1 MNLNM
6 HQTADFTPNTQHL
19 TLWLKEKAQT
29 QPDAIAIE
37 CASPQIQ
44 LVGQTQWTYLEL
56 WHDVVSLAQKLQA
69 MGVKAGDK
77 VGILL
82 FNDPLF
88 VVAYFAL
95 LGLGVTVI
103 PLNIRLNSDEIE
115 QVLQDAGASGVI
127 GDPELL
133 KGMSPE
139 LLQSMAWVLQNGQS
153 PEQGFLS
160 NYPVWRPEAAQ
171 AIKEPAGFCDAN
183 PVDENPVERPVENPS
198 VLIYTSGTTG
208 KPKGVMLTHCSLG
221 SDAKANAMV
230 IQATDHDTFITIS
243 PLFHVFGQVNIM
255 LTAIYCGGKV
265 VLLRKF
271 SPKAVL
277 ESIQAHR
284 VTFMAAVPTM
294 YLMMLTHL
302 ENPNTAGFDLSSLRV
317 CHSGAA
323 PMAKE
328 VFKRVETA
336 FGAKVQEGYGLSE
349 ASSIVTS
356 NPYDGV
362 RKPGSVGLPLPGF
375 LLNVFDEN
383 DAPCAV
389 GQIGEIRVKAPM
401 VMAGYYRQPELTEK
415 AFVNGWLKTKDMAY
429 LDEDGY
435 VFIVDRQ
442 DDLMNIGGV
451 KVYPREV
458 EEILFQHPW
467 VQAAAVV
474 AVKSALYHE
483 EIKAYVVFKNPDE
496 ATSPNWS
503 GLQKF
508 CREHLAEYK
517 IPKHWE
523 AVEEIPQ
530 GATGKVLRKVLRQPV

>member
-1 MNLNM
+1 M
-6 HQTADFTPNTQHL
+6 TAAEFTPNTQHL
-19 TLWLKEKAQT
+19 TLWLKEKARV
-29 QPDAIAIE
+29 QPDAMALE
-37 CASPQIQ
+37 CALSQIP
-44 LVGQTQWTYLEL
+44 LVGQTQWTYQAL
-56 WHDVVSLAQKLQA
+56 WNNVVVLANTIQQLGA
-69 MGVKAGDK
+69 RTGDK
-77 VGILL
+77 VGLLL

-95 LGLGVTVI
+95 LGMGITVI
-103 PLNIRLNSDEIE
+103 PLNIRLNTDEIE
-115 QVLQDAGASGVI
+115 QVLKDAGASGLI

-133 KGMSPE
+133 GSINPT
-139 LLQSMAWVLQNGQS
+139 LLNFLSWVLQNGQS
-153 PEQGFLS
+153 PEQAFLEH
-160 NYPVWRPEAAQ
+160 YPVWMPDSDQEIR
-171 AIKEPAGFCDAN
+171 EPDGFCTG
-183 PVDENPVERPVENPS
+183 VDENPVEQPA

-208 KPKGVMLTHCSLG
+208 KPKGVMLTHRSLG
-221 SDAKANAMV
+221 SDAKANVMV
-230 IQATDHDTFITIS
+230 IQAAAEDTFITIS

-255 LTAIYCGGKV
+255 LTAIACGGKV
-265 VLLRKF
+265 VMLRKF

-277 ESIQAHR
+277 ESIQTHR

-302 ENPNTAGFDLSSLRV
+302 ENPNSPGFDLSSLRV

-328 VFKRVETA
+328 VFKRVEAA
-336 FGAKVQEGYGLSE
+336 FGANVQEGYGLSE

-356 NPYDGV
+356 NPYAGV

-375 LLNVFDEN
+375 ELHVFDDQDVICPTGE
-383 DAPCAV
+383 
-389 GQIGEIRVKAPM
+389 IGEIRVKAPM
-401 VMAGYYRQPELTEK
+401 VMAGYYRQPELTDK

-458 EEILFQHPW
+458 EEILFQHPL

-474 AVKSALYHE
+474 AVQSALYHE
-483 EIKAYVVFKNPDE
+483 EIKAYVVFKNWDE
-496 ATSPNWS
+496 TALPNWS

-523 AVEEIPQ
+523 AVQEIPQ
-530 GATGKVLRKVLRQPV
+530 GATGKVLRKVLRQ